1 MLISEGE
8 FDPTRQRSGHSGPR
22 RKAFPCRVL
31 VLDGGFR
38 PAVQADGPARSRRPS
53 VPRACCARTA
63 RIGLA
68 GKFSMKVTKSAGS
81 ALSSMRSHTCRSTDT
96 PPESAAAGA
105 DRCGSA
111 EARRHEHEVAA
122 VAPPRSR
129 SFRLRLARRRYR
141 GNRRQRGRGLG
152 RRGHGTPI
160 LRRPGLRRLGLP
172 DRQVHGRAAWPR

>member
-22 RKAFPCRVL
+22 RTAFPCRVL

-129 SFRLRLARRRYR
+129 SFRLRLIPEPLTQPV
-141 GNRRQRGRGLG
+141 GPG
-152 RRGHGTPI
+152 I
-160 LRRPGLRRLGLP
+160 LLDPVGVIESEARPGSISARLRRL
-172 DRQVHGRAAWPR
+172 RT